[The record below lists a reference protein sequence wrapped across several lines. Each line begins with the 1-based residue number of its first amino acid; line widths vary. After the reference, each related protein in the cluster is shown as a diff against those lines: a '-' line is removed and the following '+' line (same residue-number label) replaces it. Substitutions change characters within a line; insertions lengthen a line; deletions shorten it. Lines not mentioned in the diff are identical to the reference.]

1 MNASGIREN
10 ITSTGTHTP
19 RRSRG
24 WIWFFALLAALGT
37 CAIIIPW
44 AYNLAQQ
51 LRPDQL
57 ADARERWAQ
66 FRPIDYD
73 LEYVA
78 KEDDKPG
85 NDSLAGPDVESLS
98 LRVRNGQI
106 ESALRNGKS
115 IPQEEVRQFG
125 VDALFDLIQRNLDN
139 DGQPGQPRTFAHARF
154 DKKDGHP
161 VHYVR
166 RVMGSRQRLEIIIEL
181 ASPNDPP
188 VKKPRF
194 PD

>member
-1 MNASGIREN
+1 MNPSGIREN
-10 ITSTGTHTP
+10 ASSSHTFAP

-24 WIWFFALLAALGT
+24 WIWFFALLAALGL

-44 AYNLAQQ
+44 AYNLSQQ

-57 ADARERWAQ
+57 ADARERWVQ
-66 FRPIDYD
+66 HRPIDYD

-85 NDSLAGPDVESLS
+85 SDPLAGPDVESLS
-98 LRVRNGQI
+98 LRVRDGRI
-106 ESALRNGKS
+106 ESALRNGKAVA
-115 IPQEEVRQFG
+115 PEEAPQFG

-139 DGQPGQPRTFAHARF
+139 DGQPGQPRSFAHARF
-154 DKKDGHP
+154 DKNDGHP

-188 VKKPRF
+188 VKKPKF